1 VADVGK
7 CSRITLLGVGRGL
20 RRGVSSEVG
29 QGLQLGGDY
38 SVGRLRRGTALA
50 KGEGSVEAPAM
61 VGD

>member
-1 VADVGK
+1 MGQ
-7 CSRITLLGVGRGL
+7 GL

-38 SVGRLRRGTALA
+38 SVGRVRRGTALA
-50 KGEGSVEAPAM
+50 RGEGSVGAPAM

>member
-1 VADVGK
+1 M
-7 CSRITLLGVGRGL
+7 GRGL